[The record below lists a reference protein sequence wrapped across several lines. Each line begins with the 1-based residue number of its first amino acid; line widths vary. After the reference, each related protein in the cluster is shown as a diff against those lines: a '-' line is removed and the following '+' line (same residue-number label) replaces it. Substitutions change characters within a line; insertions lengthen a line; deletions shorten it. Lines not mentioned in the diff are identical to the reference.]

1 MSRLPKPT
9 LHPYLIALIAAA
21 AMIGSSVLLK
31 LGPQQLPVRVI
42 FALIPLPFFGYL
54 TVSLIQSGRALDEFQ
69 LRIQLEAVLGGFL
82 STALLL
88 LFAGLL
94 QWAGAIGPI
103 NLAFAWPLMA
113 LLYTISYSI
122 AGRRYRVQ

>member
-1 MSRLPKPT
+1 MSRVPRPA
-9 LHPYLIALIAAA
+9 LHPYLIALIAAV
-21 AMIGSSVLLK
+21 AMIGSSLLLK
-31 LGPQQLPVRVI
+31 LGPQQMPVRVI
-42 FALIPLPFFGYL
+42 FALIPLPFFAYL

-69 LRIQLEAVLGGFL
+69 LRIQMEAVLGGFL

-88 LFAGLL
+88 LSAGLL

-103 NLAFAWPLMA
+103 NLAFVWPLMA
-113 LLYTISYSI
+113 VLYTISYSI

>member
-1 MSRLPKPT
+1 
-9 LHPYLIALIAAA
+9 LIALIAAV
-21 AMIGSSVLLK
+21 AMIGSSLLLK
-31 LGPQQLPVRVI
+31 LGPQQMPVRVI
-42 FALIPLPFFGYL
+42 FALIPLPFFAYL

-69 LRIQLEAVLGGFL
+69 LRIQMEAVLGGFL

-88 LFAGLL
+88 LSAGLL

-103 NLAFAWPLMA
+103 NLAFVWPLMA
-113 LLYTISYSI
+113 VLYTISYSI